1 MSVFVSM
8 AFVCCL
14 CLTLRPWSW
23 HCFHFG
29 VCCLPLKVNDDLVIL
44 DKTVGDQVSIWKSSR
59 GFSDEAVVDHLCSGN
74 TCSYSQIGDV
84 FLCDKTGCV
93 HGKNGIPN
101 LDGWIN
107 PIFMLLIYFSL
118 SAVCDDAC
126 REIVLDQASGLLVCT
141 ISGHCFDRWLS
152 PEEESSTSDGVM
164 IT

>member
-1 MSVFVSM
+1 M
-8 AFVCCL
+8 C
-14 CLTLRPWSW
+14 
-23 HCFHFG
+23 G
-29 VCCLPLKVNDDLVIL
+29 VPLKVNDDLVIL
-44 DKTVGDQVSIWKSSR
+44 DKTVGDQVSIWKSTR

-84 FLCDKTGCV
+84 FLCDKTGRM
-93 HGKNGIPN
+93 HGTHTKS
-101 LDGWIN
+101 GWVNRPSFDAIYL
-107 PIFMLLIYFSL
+107 FIYFSFI
-118 SAVCDDAC
+118 AVCDDTC